1 MPSSGVNSVKLP
13 LLWRNLQ
20 NSTTLCFWNVNLPPQ
35 GWFFAIRANDSLN
48 MNWHDFW
55 HLGPTCRCWHGI
67 NRSSFDE
74 VDMVPHVSPIKK
86 PKYLKNEKIT
96 GAEVAHGSTWTRL
109 LCKTTAAV
117 APHRPRPPAKTR
129 APAMPCEAAHAVL
142 QPQRA
147 PPRHP
152 PARPPAARV
161 KAATAGAVVQGLG
174 GADGAGPG
182 RRESSR
188 GNRRG
193 GARPRRRRWCRAPAA
208 QVVQGPG
215 GVAGSGPRRRGWR
228 RASTAWLDMG
238 LGGSVDGDQRRTAGR
253 RHRWDYGN
261 KFFSLPCLARGRRWS
276 FFFILF

>member
-1 MPSSGVNSVKLP
+1 
-13 LLWRNLQ
+13 
-20 NSTTLCFWNVNLPPQ
+20 
-35 GWFFAIRANDSLN
+35 
-48 MNWHDFW
+48 
-55 HLGPTCRCWHGI
+55 
-67 NRSSFDE
+67 
-74 VDMVPHVSPIKK
+74 MVPHLSPIKK

-188 GNRRG
+188 GKT
-193 GARPRRRRWCRAPAA
+193 GAVEQAPGVASGAGPRRRRWCRAPAA
-208 QVVQGPG
+208 WLDLGPG
-215 GVAGSGPRRRGWR
+215 GAGGVGPLRRGWIW
-228 RASTAWLDMG
+228 ASAALSTAT
-238 LGGSVDGDQRRTAGR
+238 SAGR
-253 RHRWDYGN
+253 PGDGIDGIMGTSSSLSRAWLEEEDGP
-261 KFFSLPCLARGRRWS
+261 FFSFCFRDFL
-276 FFFILF
+276 I